1 MNESEFSEIYLKHF
15 QSIKRT
21 CLSIVRNEAQAE
33 ELAQDAFLLA
43 WRKRD
48 QFKGESAPQ
57 TWIAR
62 IAINEALA
70 AKRTLAGKAA
80 HVEVEPWHARA
91 SNNGEALAQLNR
103 ALELL
108 AQLKPAQKEALWAT
122 AVEGMTNEE
131 YRSAIGASELAV
143 KMNLVRARRAL
154 RSRLE
159 APLASFTP
167 ADMALAQQRLNSM
180 SARVEASRE
189 AALANRRARRAEA
202 KAKWLAAN
210 PQTAR
215 ESHATYM
222 RRWRRS
228 A

>member
-1 MNESEFSEIYLKHF
+1 MNEQEFSEIYLKHF

-48 QFKGESAPQ
+48 QYRGESKPE
-57 TWIAR
+57 TWLTKIA
-62 IAINEALA
+62 ANQALA
-70 AKRTLAGKAA
+70 AKRTLAGKAN
-80 HVEVEPWHARA
+80 HVEIEPFHARA
-91 SNNGEALAQLNR
+91 SNNGEALAQLNK

-143 KMNLVRARRAL
+143 KMNIVRARRAI
-154 RSRLE
+154 RARLE
-159 APLASFTP
+159 APMPTFAP
-167 ADMALAQQRLNSM
+167 ADMVLAQQGLNAM
-180 SARVEASRE
+180 SARVEAARLATLE
-189 AALANRRARRAEA
+189 ARRSRRAEA
-202 KAKWLAAN
+202 KARWLAAN